1 MNANYLTAKQK
12 QQYVRRIMQAR
23 MKILNS
29 NPFYGLLLMRMK
41 FALDSVGTA
50 ATDGVRIYFDPG
62 FLDQMSD
69 NDIIITLQ
77 HELLHIVL
85 NHALRK
91 DHRDHEL
98 FNVACDIV
106 VNSNIL
112 YSNEMKAE
120 SINLSQ
126 NGELMHIAPDGK
138 EGYLYTS
145 EEVYEM
151 LKLEDAAVSRTMDA
165 VSNIADAFD
174 DHSRWGSSVIEGLTA
189 DWGNWTREAYEATK
203 NGRERLSA
211 GLVRSIEELLKPK
224 IDWRVILNE
233 FVQEEIIDYS
243 FTPPDRRFWES
254 DLFMPDLSE
263 KDEFV
268 KRVLFMIDTSASMN
282 EREIAQ
288 AYSEIKGAIDQYGG
302 KLEGWLGFFDAEVVP
317 PEPFSSEEE
326 FLMIKPAGGGGTNFE
341 IIFDYISEHM
351 LYEDI
356 ASIII
361 LTDGY
366 APFPK
371 EERAAGIPVLW
382 MVNNKNVKPPWGKTV
397 QM

>member
-1 MNANYLTAKQK
+1 
-12 QQYVRRIMQAR
+12 
-23 MKILNS
+23 
-29 NPFYGLLLMRMK
+29 
-41 FALDSVGTA
+41 
-50 ATDGVRIYFDPG
+50 
-62 FLDQMSD
+62 
-69 NDIIITLQ
+69 
-77 HELLHIVL
+77 
-85 NHALRK
+85 
-91 DHRDHEL
+91 
-98 FNVACDIV
+98 
-106 VNSNIL
+106 
-112 YSNEMKAE
+112 
-120 SINLSQ
+120 
-126 NGELMHIAPDGK
+126 
-138 EGYLYTS
+138 
-145 EEVYEM
+145 
-151 LKLEDAAVSRTMDA
+151 
-165 VSNIADAFD
+165 
-174 DHSRWGSSVIEGLTA
+174 
-189 DWGNWTREAYEATK
+189 
-203 NGRERLSA
+203 
-211 GLVRSIEELLKPK
+211 
-224 IDWRVILNE
+224 
-233 FVQEEIIDYS
+233 
-243 FTPPDRRFWES
+243 
-254 DLFMPDLSE
+254 MPDLSE